1 MSERQPPRPDDTRDP
16 KMRQQGAPM
25 PGDQQL
31 EDPAMR
37 TLRDGA
43 GAIKERQPGGLFLL
57 FIVEMWER
65 FSYYGMR
72 ALLVLFMT
80 AQVIKGEDGMLG
92 EGLGWSRENAG
103 VLVAWYTSMVYLT
116 GIFGG
121 YLADK
126 LIGTHRSML
135 TGGTI
140 IALGHIVLAGMGFTE
155 PGSGPTIAIFISGLA
170 LIVIGTGFF
179 KPCVSVMVGQLY
191 RQGDRRRDA
200 GFTIFYM
207 GINVGALL
215 GALACGFLGE
225 KVGWH
230 WGFGAAAVGM
240 IAGMIVYVIGR
251 PKLLKGIGLPPA
263 KEDRPPASKTL
274 TRLALMIGA
283 TALLIGIGQAL
294 ANPGSTFAGGGIV
307 LPNFPSW
314 MLQAY
319 GISVVLGALAL
330 IVGFVASQK
339 PGDKGPTAAIFIIS
353 TFVIFF
359 WFAFEQAVTSLNL
372 FALHRTDRGVSE
384 GVAKVI
390 GESQFPASWYQS
402 VNSSFILIFAPI
414 LAVLWAWMGRR
425 RIEPSTPVKMGFGL
439 ILLGLGFVV
448 MVFIAQ
454 KTDGGQF
461 LADGSELIR
470 KVGPYWLILVYF
482 LHTIGELFLSPIGL
496 SLVTKLAPLKWVS
509 LLMGVWFLAPAI
521 AQFIGGMT
529 FSQIEKIEKG
539 ELFRPIIGGQADFY
553 LIFVI
558 TSCGAGLVMLM
569 ISPILKKLMHG
580 RA

>member
-1 MSERQPPRPDDTRDP
+1 
-16 KMRQQGAPM
+16 
-25 PGDQQL
+25 
-31 EDPAMR
+31 
-37 TLRDGA
+37 
-43 GAIKERQPGGLFLL
+43 
-57 FIVEMWER
+57 
-65 FSYYGMR
+65 
-72 ALLVLFMT
+72 
-80 AQVIKGEDGMLG
+80 
-92 EGLGWSRENAG
+92 
-103 VLVAWYTSMVYLT
+103 
-116 GIFGG
+116 
-121 YLADK
+121 
-126 LIGTHRSML
+126 
-135 TGGTI
+135 
-140 IALGHIVLAGMGFTE
+140 
-155 PGSGPTIAIFISGLA
+155 
-170 LIVIGTGFF
+170 
-179 KPCVSVMVGQLY
+179 
-191 RQGDRRRDA
+191 
-200 GFTIFYM
+200 
-207 GINVGALL
+207 VGALL
-215 GALACGFLGE
+215 GALACGYLGE

-294 ANPGSTFAGGGIV
+294 ANPGATIPVIGV
-307 LPNFPSW
+307 KLPDFPDW
-314 MLQAY
+314 ALRAY
-319 GISVVLGALAL
+319 GVTVVLGAIAL

-372 FALHRTDRGVSE
+372 FALHRTERVLPGMQNE
-384 GVAKVI
+384 
-390 GESQFPASWYQS
+390 FPASWYQS

-454 KTDGGQF
+454 KTDGGKF
-461 LADGSELIR
+461 LEEGSDLIR

-509 LLMGVWFLAPAI
+509 LLMGVWFLSPAI

-539 ELFRPIIGGQADFY
+539 ELFNPIIGGQADFF

-558 TSCGAGLVMLM
+558 TSCGAGIVMLA

>member
-1 MSERQPPRPDDTRDP
+1 MSERPPEGQGPFEPKSAPLPGDMQHIRPTMETLKGGP
-16 KMRQQGAPM
+16 GAP
-25 PGDQQL
+25 
-31 EDPAMR
+31 
-37 TLRDGA
+37 
-43 GAIKERQPGGLFLL
+43 IKERQPAGLFLL
-57 FIVEMWER
+57 FVVEMWER

-80 AQVIKGEDGMLG
+80 SQVMKGEDGVLG

-140 IALGHIVLAGMGFTE
+140 IAIGHIVLSGMGFTE
-155 PGSGPTIAIFISGLA
+155 PGSPATVAIFITGLA

-191 RQGDRRRDA
+191 RQGDSRRDA

-215 GALACGFLGE
+215 GALACGYLGE

-240 IAGMIVYVIGR
+240 IAGMVVYVIWR
-251 PKLLKGIGLPPA
+251 PRLLSGIGLPPA
-263 KEDRPPASKTL
+263 KHERPPASKTL

-283 TALLIGIGQAL
+283 TALLIGIAQML
-294 ANPGSTFAGGGIV
+294 SSPGKFVFGV
-307 LPNFPSW
+307 KLPMFPDW
-314 MLQAY
+314 AAPAY
-319 GISVVLGALAL
+319 GITIVVGAILGIILFIL
-330 IVGFVASQK
+330 SQK
-339 PGDKGPTAAIFIIS
+339 PGEKGPVAAIFIIS
-353 TFVIFF
+353 TFVICF
-359 WFAFEQAVTSLNL
+359 WLAFEQAATSLNL
-372 FALHRTDRGVSE
+372 FALHRTDRVLPGME
-384 GVAKVI
+384 N
-390 GESQFPASWYQS
+390 QFPASWYQS
-402 VNSSFILIFAPI
+402 VNSAFILIFAPV
-414 LAVLWAWMGRR
+414 LAILWAWMGRR
-425 RIEPSTPVKMGFGL
+425 RIEPSTPVKMGLGL

-448 MVFIAQ
+448 MVFVAQ
-454 KTDGGQF
+454 KTDGGRF
-461 LADGSELIR
+461 LAEGANLIR

-496 SLVTKLAPLKWVS
+496 SLVTKLAPVKWMS
-509 LLMGVWFLAPAI
+509 LLMGVWFLSPAI

-529 FSQIEKIEKG
+529 FSKIEKIEKG
-539 ELFRPIIGGQADFY
+539 ELFNPIIGGQADFY

-558 TSCGAGLVMLM
+558 TSLGAGVIMLG
-569 ISPILKKLMHG
+569 ISPVLKKLMHG

>member
-1 MSERQPPRPDDTRDP
+1 
-16 KMRQQGAPM
+16 M

-92 EGLGWSRENAG
+92 EGLGWSRANAG

-215 GALACGFLGE
+215 GALACGYLGE

-230 WGFGAAAVGM
+230 YGFGAAAVGM

-263 KEDRPPASKTL
+263 KEERPPASKTL

-294 ANPGSTFAGGGIV
+294 SSPGKFVMGYQLPMFPDWAAG
-307 LPNFPSW
+307 
-314 MLQAY
+314 AY
-319 GISVVLGALAL
+319 GVTVVLGAIAL
-330 IVGFVASQK
+330 IIGFVASQK

-372 FALHRTDRGVSE
+372 FALHRTERVLPGMQNE
-384 GVAKVI
+384 
-390 GESQFPASWYQS
+390 FPASWYQS

-414 LAVLWAWMGRR
+414 LAILWAWMGRR
-425 RIEPSTPVKMGFGL
+425 RIEPSTPVKMGLGL

-454 KTDGGQF
+454 KTDGGKF
-461 LADGSELIR
+461 LAEGSELIR

-496 SLVTKLAPLKWVS
+496 SLVTKLAPVKWVS
-509 LLMGVWFLAPAI
+509 LLMGVWFLSPAI

-539 ELFRPIIGGQADFY
+539 ELSFLPIIGGQADFY

>member
-1 MSERQPPRPDDTRDP
+1 MSERQPPRPEDPRDP
-16 KMRQQGAPM
+16 KLRQQAEPM
-25 PGDQQL
+25 PEDQQL
-31 EDPAMR
+31 EEPAMR
-37 TLRDGA
+37 TLA
-43 GAIKERQPGGLFLL
+43 GGPTAPLKERQPAGLFLL

-80 AQVIKGEDGMLG
+80 AQVIKGEEGVLG

-135 TGGTI
+135 TGGI
-140 IALGHIVLAGMGFTE
+140 IISLGHIVLAGMGFTE
-155 PGSGPTIAIFISGLA
+155 PGSPATVAIFISGLA

-240 IAGMIVYVIGR
+240 IVYMIGR

-263 KEDRPPASKTL
+263 KEERPPANKTL
-274 TRLALMIGA
+274 TRLGLMIGA
-283 TALLIGIGQAL
+283 TVLLIGIGQAL
-294 ANPGSTFAGGGIV
+294 ANPGEDVLGVT

-314 MLQAY
+314 ALQAY
-319 GISVVLGALAL
+319 GVTVVLGALAL
-330 IVGFVASQK
+330 IVGFVLSQK

-372 FALHRTDRGVSE
+372 FALHRTDRVLPGMQN
-384 GVAKVI
+384 
-390 GESQFPASWYQS
+390 QFPASWYQS

-454 KTDGGQF
+454 KTDGGKF
-461 LADGSELIR
+461 LEEGSNLIS

-496 SLVTKLAPLKWVS
+496 SLVTKLAPIKWVS

-539 ELFRPIIGGQADFY
+539 ELFTPIIGGQADFY

>member
-1 MSERQPPRPDDTRDP
+1 MSERQPPPPNDGRDP
-16 KMRQQGAPM
+16 EMRQQSEPM

-31 EDPAMR
+31 EGPAMR
-37 TLRDGA
+37 SLAEGP
-43 GAIKERQPGGLFLL
+43 GGPLKERQPGGLFLL

-80 AQVIKGEDGMLG
+80 AQIVKGEDGVLG
-92 EGLGWSRENAG
+92 EGLGWDREQAG
-103 VLVAWYTSMVYLT
+103 VLIAWYTSMVYLT

-135 TGGTI
+135 TGGI
-140 IALGHIVLAGMGFTE
+140 IISIGHIVLAGMGITE
-155 PGSGPTIAIFISGLA
+155 PGSAATIAIFISGLA

-191 RQGDRRRDA
+191 RTGDRRRDS

-215 GALACGFLGE
+215 GALGCGYLGE

-240 IAGMIVYVIGR
+240 IAGMIVYSIGR

-263 KEDRPPASKTL
+263 KTERPPASKTL
-274 TRLALMIGA
+274 SRLAMMIGA
-283 TALLIGIGQAL
+283 TALLIGIGQML
-294 ANPGSTFAGGGIV
+294 SSPGAVVPGISV
-307 LPNFPSW
+307 TLPDFPSW
-314 MLQAY
+314 AAQAY
-319 GISVVLGALAL
+319 GITIVLAVIAL
-330 IVGFVASQK
+330 IIFFIASQK
-339 PGDKGPTAAIFIIS
+339 PGEKGPVAAIFIIS

-372 FALHRTDRGVSE
+372 FALHRTDRVLPGME
-384 GVAKVI
+384 N
-390 GESQFPASWYQS
+390 QFPATWYQS

-425 RIEPSTPVKMGFGL
+425 RIEPSTPVKMGLGL

-448 MVFIAQ
+448 MVFVAH
-454 KTDGGQF
+454 KSDGGKF
-461 LADGSELIR
+461 LEEGSDLIM
-470 KVGPYWLILVYF
+470 KIGPYWLILVYL
-482 LHTIGELFLSPIGL
+482 LHTIGELCLSPIGL
-496 SLVTKLAPLKWVS
+496 SLVTKLAPVKWVS

-529 FSQIEKIEKG
+529 FSKIELIEKG
-539 ELFRPIIGGQADFY
+539 ELFKPIIGGQADFF

-558 TSCGAGLVMLM
+558 TSCGAGVVMLA

-580 RA
+580 KA